1 MHVSKN
7 DGDRKFEQS
16 VKAFLREQL
25 DPAVADR
32 VARSLPVSKA
42 AQDHWTRCLAAQG
55 WAAPNW
61 PEEFGGTGWSL
72 RRRHQFEVLM
82 RAHHAPET
90 QGFGFNMVGP
100 AIIKYGTEAQKAHYL
115 PKILTAN
122 ISWCQG
128 YSEPGAG
135 SDLAG
140 LQTRAESDGDHYLV
154 NGAKIWTSKAE
165 EADHIFVLVRT
176 DPEAKKQ
183 LGISFLLMPM
193 NLPGIEVKPL
203 YAFNGKRLW
212 NQVFFTNVRVPKEN
226 RLGPEN
232 QGWTVA
238 KNILGDERL
247 MVSRVAENKRILSRL
262 KALLV
267 EQQSSFHPDQSFL
280 SRLAGIEIRLT
291 SLEVMA
297 LRLLGHFDS
306 GGSVGAEPSMLKL
319 QGSQLVQAQDQL
331 LFEIAGAY
339 GLPLDAI
346 TRGQAEPVFNEDVD
360 MIASAMF
367 HHRGYTI
374 AGGAS
379 EIQRNIIAQ
388 QVLKL

>member
-1 MHVSKN
+1 
-7 DGDRKFEQS
+7 
-16 VKAFLREQL
+16 
-25 DPAVADR
+25 
-32 VARSLPVSKA
+32 
-42 AQDHWTRCLAAQG
+42 
-55 WAAPNW
+55 
-61 PEEFGGTGWSL
+61 
-72 RRRHQFEVLM
+72 
-82 RAHHAPET
+82 
-90 QGFGFNMVGP
+90 
-100 AIIKYGTEAQKAHYL
+100 
-115 PKILTAN
+115 
-122 ISWCQG
+122 
-128 YSEPGAG
+128 
-135 SDLAG
+135 
-140 LQTRAESDGDHYLV
+140 
-154 NGAKIWTSKAE
+154 
-165 EADHIFVLVRT
+165 
-176 DPEAKKQ
+176 
-183 LGISFLLMPM
+183 M

-346 TRGQAEPVFNEDVD
+346 TRGQAEPVFSEDVD